1 MSVGNGLEMFLYM
14 QRDLER
20 CILVRQS
27 HMLQIEEEGFANL
40 DLNSQ
45 KPLSFTQ
52 HNACSKVR
60 RSEKLC
66 NGQQIGLEQN
76 YKRD

>member
-20 CILVRQS
+20 CISVRQS
-27 HMLQIEEEGFANL
+27 QMLRIEEERFANL

-45 KPLSFTQ
+45 KPLSFT
-52 HNACSKVR
+52 
-60 RSEKLC
+60 
-66 NGQQIGLEQN
+66 
-76 YKRD
+76 